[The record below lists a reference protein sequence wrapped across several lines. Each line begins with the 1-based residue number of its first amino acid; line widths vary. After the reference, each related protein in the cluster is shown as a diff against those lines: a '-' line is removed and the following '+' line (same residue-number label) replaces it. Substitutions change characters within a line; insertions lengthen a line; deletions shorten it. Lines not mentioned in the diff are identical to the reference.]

1 MFLFI
6 VNKCTT
12 HYTID
17 PHPLTIGIT
26 LDMVA
31 MCTFGMLNYTFP
43 EEKRKSIKKI
53 NMLAFKSF
61 VIQHK
66 RKLHL
71 AEILALL
78 KYIYIKIMAE
88 CNNTLQK
95 L

>member
-1 MFLFI
+1 
-6 VNKCTT
+6 
-12 HYTID
+12 
-17 PHPLTIGIT
+17 
-26 LDMVA
+26 MVA
-31 MCTFGMLNYTFP
+31 MCTFVMLNYTFP

-53 NMLAFKSF
+53 NMLALESF